1 VAEGFRALARLS
13 ALGLFAGAWAGPAQ
27 AYPWMVAHKYTS
39 CGQCHVDPSGGGV
52 LTGYGRAL
60 GEQLLPRGGGEDQ
73 SADPGKAKDFLL
85 GAVALPRWLQLQADV
100 RALGFPR
107 PTLDAAGE
115 VSGWEARTILM
126 QSDLRA
132 AVEANGFV
140 ASGSL
145 GAVSEGAQAAWV
157 SSRDEGA
164 NLVSR
169 EWWAGFKP
177 TKGLLVRAGRMNLP
191 FGIRSEEHTQYVRTV
206 TRTSIN
212 ADQQA
217 GVALAAQRKGF
228 RGEVMAIAGNPQ
240 VAPDRFRERGAS
252 GFVAWAPL
260 KTLEVGAS
268 GLWTTAEADVE
279 TLQPR
284 TRASEGLFAR
294 WSPASGVAVLAEADL
309 LHETGDSQALGAA
322 TLAEV
327 DWEATQGLH
336 LRGIGQWCDTDFGDD
351 SSGLAT
357 GWAAAQWFLLPRVD
371 LRLDALHG
379 TLRCTPGAE
388 ASWYGLGQ
396 VHFYL

>member
-1 VAEGFRALARLS
+1 
-13 ALGLFAGAWAGPAQ
+13 
-27 AYPWMVAHKYTS
+27 MVAHKYTS
-39 CGQCHVDPSGGGV
+39 CGQCHADPSGGGI
-52 LTGYGRAL
+52 LTSYGRAL
-60 GEQLLPRGGGEDQ
+60 GEQLLPRGGGED
-73 SADPGKAKDFLL
+73 SAPFPEKQKDFLL

-100 RALGFPR
+100 RALGFPK
-107 PTLDAAGE
+107 PTLDAAGDI
-115 VSGWEARTILM
+115 SGWEARAILM

-132 AVEANGFV
+132 AVDAGPVV
-140 ASGSL
+140 ASASL
-145 GAVSEGAQAAWV
+145 GVVSEGAQGAWL
-157 SSRDEGA
+157 SSNEGGG

-169 EWWAGFKP
+169 EAWAGWRP
-177 TKGLLVRAGRMNLP
+177 VKGVLLRAGRMNLP
-191 FGIRSEEHTQYVRTV
+191 FGIRSEEHTQYVRTA

-217 GVALAAQRKGF
+217 GVALAAQRKGL
-228 RGEVMAIAGNPQ
+228 RGEIMGIAGNPQ

-252 GFVAWAPL
+252 GYVAWAPL

-279 TLQPR
+279 TLGPR
-284 TRASEGLFAR
+284 TRTSEGVFAR
-294 WSPASGVAVLAEADL
+294 WSPARGVAVLAEADL
-309 LHETGDSQALGAA
+309 LHESGDAAALGAA

-336 LRGIGQWCDTDFGDD
+336 LRGIGQWCDTDFDD
-351 SSGLAT
+351 DASALTT
-357 GWAAAQWFLLPRVD
+357 GWAALQWFVLPRVD

-396 VHFYL
+396 AHFYL